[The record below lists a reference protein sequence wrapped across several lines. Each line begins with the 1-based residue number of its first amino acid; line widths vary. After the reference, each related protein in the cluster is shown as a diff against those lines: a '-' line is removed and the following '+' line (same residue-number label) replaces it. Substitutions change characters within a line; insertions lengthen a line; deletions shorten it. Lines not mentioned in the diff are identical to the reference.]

1 MRLDLFVRP
10 FRGYADDLNAFWS
23 KFMVTAAIQ
32 KWDSDAKKAEKCR
45 CFWTARPTSFGTS

>member
-1 MRLDLFVRP
+1 MALRLDSFVRL

-32 KWDSDAKKAEKCR
+32 KCDRDAKKAEKMEKIE
-45 CFWTARPTSFGTS
+45 W